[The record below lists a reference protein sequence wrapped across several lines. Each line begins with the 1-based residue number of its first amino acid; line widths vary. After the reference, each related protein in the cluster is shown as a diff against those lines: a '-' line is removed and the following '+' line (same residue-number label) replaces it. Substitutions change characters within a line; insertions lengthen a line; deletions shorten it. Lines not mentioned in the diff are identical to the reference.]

1 MKKKSFFSRVGDFL
15 LGKGF
20 YMVLLLCIMAI
31 GGSGYYLYHLAD
43 MTLSTADQ
51 PVSAPA
57 QVEVE
62 TPASLTPEA
71 AQEVTDAMREAQE
84 IARAAQEEQAAAEE
98 TAKEVP
104 AETVEP
110 AKTAES
116 AEPEQA
122 EETAAETPVQE
133 TAAFTAPVEGEAVAA
148 FSDTELT
155 YNAAMG
161 DWRTHNGV
169 DLSANL
175 GDEVH
180 AAMAG
185 EVLSVQDD
193 LLLGTTVTLNHGDGI
208 MTSSARWASPPT
220 ARPTKGPGSTLPCAR
235 TGSWWILWSIWD
247 SRKQISP
254 GSCDPGICR
263 LSASAAFCSKKPGRN
278 GGT

>member
-208 MTSSARWASPPT
+208 MTVYGNLDPEVTVRQGDRVSAGQVIGTVGESANGETHEGAWLHFAV
-220 ARPTKGPGSTLPCAR
+220 
-235 TGSWWILWSIWD
+235 
-247 SRKQISP
+247 RKD
-254 GSCDPGICR
+254 GELVDPMEYLGE
-263 LSASAAFCSKKPGRN
+263 S
-278 GGT
+278 

>member
-133 TAAFTAPVEGEAVAA
+133 TAAFTAPVEG
-148 FSDTELT
+148 D
-155 YNAAMG
+155 MG

-208 MTSSARWASPPT
+208 MTVYGNLDPEVAVRQGDRVSAGQVIGTVGESANGETHEGAWLHFAV
-220 ARPTKGPGSTLPCAR
+220 
-235 TGSWWILWSIWD
+235 
-247 SRKQISP
+247 RKD
-254 GSCDPGICR
+254 GVCDPGEM
-263 LSASAAFCSKKPGRN
+263 LF
-278 GGT
+278 

>member
-1 MKKKSFFSRVGDFL
+1 MKKKSFFNRVGDFL

-43 MTLSTADQ
+43 MTLSAADQ

-62 TPASLTPEA
+62 TPASLTPET

-84 IARAAQEEQAAAEE
+84 IARTAQEEQAEE

-110 AKTAES
+110 AKSAES

-122 EETAAETPVQE
+122 EETVGEASVQE
-133 TAAFTAPVEGEAVAA
+133 AASFTAPVEGEAVAA

-193 LLLGTTVTLNHGDGI
+193 LLLGTTV
-208 MTSSARWASPPT
+208 
-220 ARPTKGPGSTLPCAR
+220 
-235 TGSWWILWSIWD
+235 
-247 SRKQISP
+247 
-254 GSCDPGICR
+254 
-263 LSASAAFCSKKPGRN
+263 
-278 GGT
+278 